1 MAIKNFT
8 TTVSVD
14 KTIIDLQKIL
24 AKAKATAILTEY
36 GKDGLPSA
44 LSFRVEVNGNDIHFQ
59 LPVKIDGVT
68 AALKRDRVYRDDP
81 HARRVAWRI
90 VKDWCDSQMALID
103 AGQAELAQVF
113 LPYAQASNG
122 ETFYQSIKGKG
133 FLQLAGPKNDTA

>member
-1 MAIKNFT
+1 MPIKNFT
-8 TTVSVD
+8 TKISVEQ
-14 KTIIDLQKIL
+14 TINDLQKIL
-24 AKAKATAILTEY
+24 MKVKASAIMTEY

-44 LSFRVEVNGNDIHFQ
+44 LSFRVGISGNDIHFQ

-68 AALKRDRVYRDDP
+68 AALKRDREYRDDA

-113 LPYAQASNG
+113 LPYAQAPNG
-122 ETFYQSIKGKG
+122 ETFYQKLKGNG
-133 FLQLAGPKNDTA
+133 FLQLTGTKHEAA